1 MLGSN
6 RESYGAHHAVNSA
19 IGLCRWSYQEW
30 PAALSLAPM
39 TAPYRLAA
47 AAGVLLAA
55 LAVEPSGAAGPTAK
69 AALVAAAAD
78 AGKWQP
84 DAALTT
90 VSTMSVM
97 PDGTTDTWMYAFYS
111 PKTKKFLTVTVKG
124 GKSESLEVRQGS
136 TDPVGSDFID
146 SDKAMQEA
154 KANGL
159 KGKTP
164 SMALNFMGNIKQ
176 PMAFWTVTGGFASGD
191 VSVILEA
198 KTGKLFM
205 RNPIP

>member
-1 MLGSN
+1 MAS
-6 RESYGAHHAVNSA
+6 AH
-19 IGLCRWSYQEW
+19 
-30 PAALSLAPM
+30 
-39 TAPYRLAA
+39 RLA

-55 LAVEPSGAAGPTAK
+55 LAVAPARAAGTTAK

-84 DAALTT
+84 DATLTS
-90 VSTMSVM
+90 VSSMAVM
-97 PDGTTDTWMYAFYS
+97 PDGTADTWMYAFYS
-111 PKTKKFLTVTVKG
+111 PKTRKFLTMTVKG
-124 GKSESLEVRQGS
+124 GKSATLEVQKGV

-164 SMALNFMGNIKQ
+164 SMALNFMGNVKQ

-198 KTGKLFM
+198 RTGKLFM
-205 RNPIP
+205 RNPVP